1 MTTED
6 YAELNRFAEKYGLD
20 YHGKEL
26 NKSRY
31 SGYYCFSTFCDVDVD
46 YVYDKGFKPIQRSVV
61 MFIWIDQN
69 KEFPDRLSP
78 KRVYME
84 FSTHPADRVQVNLN
98 WLETITY
105 STESV
110 KSEVRKKVKTFIESW
125 NTIRKEKQ
133 NGTR

>member
-1 MTTED
+1 MSQMTTED
-6 YAELNRFAEKYGLD
+6 YAELNTFAEKYGLD

-31 SGYYCFSTFCDVDVD
+31 SGYYCFSTYCDIDVD
-46 YVYDKGFKPIQRSVV
+46 YVYDEGFKAITRPVI

-69 KEFPDRLSP
+69 KEFNDRLSP

-98 WLETITY
+98 WLETITV
-105 STESV
+105 SAESV
-110 KSEVRKKVKTFIESW
+110 RRDVRKKVKTFIEAW
-125 NTIRKEKQ
+125 NTMRKEK
-133 NGTR
+133 